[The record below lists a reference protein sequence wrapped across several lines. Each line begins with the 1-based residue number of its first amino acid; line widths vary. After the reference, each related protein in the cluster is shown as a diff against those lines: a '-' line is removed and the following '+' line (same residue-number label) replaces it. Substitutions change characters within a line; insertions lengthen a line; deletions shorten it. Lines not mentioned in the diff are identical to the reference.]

1 MLGRD
6 ATIPARSRGSRK
18 DQGEIFKAFKGGFM
32 VQAMKIK
39 KFLFVVILCF
49 LCAGAAGCIYFVAG
63 GVGALGGYA
72 ISPDTVEGE
81 SESDYDTLWDSAN
94 EVMGIM
100 GTVNRKDYK
109 MGTIDGTVS
118 GARINIDMSQISSN
132 EVRLRVKARKN
143 MLPNI
148 KIAQDVFVK
157 IKNRARQ

>member
-1 MLGRD
+1 M
-6 ATIPARSRGSRK
+6 I
-18 DQGEIFKAFKGGFM
+18 
-32 VQAMKIK
+32 QAMR
-39 KFLFVVILCF
+39 FRNILCAAALSLF
-49 LCAGAAGCIYFVAG
+49 CLGATGCIYFVAG